1 MKHLSVVYIAILGL
15 LACGGADKNSNATV
29 TKGEY
34 VIVVSGDHDVRLEGD
49 NVDTNWDPNGG
60 FVFLNTDEFNEPLG
74 TLTMTIG
81 GQIDESIKEYAVFS
95 ALLSKTDVQVG
106 TALEL
111 NSRLFEFIEGSITN
125 VEIGSNFIRAS
136 LGLKMTRVLF
146 YPDDEPEDVN
156 VVGTF
161 TAMSN

>member
-1 MKHLSVVYIAILGL
+1 MASSIFVGTKSKYLRVHSVL
-15 LACGGADKNSNATV
+15 
-29 TKGEY
+29 
-34 VIVVSGDHDVRLEGD
+34 
-49 NVDTNWDPNGG
+49 
-60 FVFLNTDEFNEPLG
+60 PL
-74 TLTMTIG
+74 T
-81 GQIDESIKEYAVFS
+81 SR
-95 ALLSKTDVQVG
+95 TDVQVG